1 MKLRRLFHWRAT
13 YLATTTKVQLTDIA
27 SKLQPFMMSET
38 CQTSW
43 VSTCFH
49 NVTANNTLSTLVCM
63 HTVKQ
68 VNGRVVTMV
77 AWFTVVV
84 GANQSVSLLFPHSG
98 IRKRGEK
105 NKETTP
111 LVVIASV

>member
-1 MKLRRLFHWRAT
+1 MF
-13 YLATTTKVQLTDIA
+13 
-27 SKLQPFMMSET
+27 
-38 CQTSW
+38 
-43 VSTCFH
+43 
-49 NVTANNTLSTLVCM
+49 M

-68 VNGRVVTMV
+68 INGRVVTMV

-84 GANQSVSLLFPHSG
+84 EANQSVSLLFPHSG
-98 IRKRGEK
+98 IRIRGEK

>member
-1 MKLRRLFHWRAT
+1 
-13 YLATTTKVQLTDIA
+13 
-27 SKLQPFMMSET
+27 
-38 CQTSW
+38 
-43 VSTCFH
+43 
-49 NVTANNTLSTLVCM
+49 M

-68 VNGRVVTMV
+68 INGRVVTMV

-84 GANQSVSLLFPHSG
+84 EANQSVSLLFPHSG